1 MGTRGILALAA
12 IACAVAASGCGG
24 KSAVKGCMDPTAV
37 NYDPQATESDGSCLA
52 FQGPRDPDFEVGG
65 SWVMDTNGY
74 AGNGSLDI
82 ATGTAFMPTHGLK
95 YLRYFSGTSNN
106 FWSGSRTIYQDGVS
120 FQRSTTLTFDY
131 AASGYATASGT
142 SLRVEILFTSTGT
155 VTLWSKD
162 FTGSFA
168 PQVLNE
174 TVTLPALPDT
184 GRLTIQFSATGGQNT
199 SGGVQIDNFRVN

>member
-1 MGTRGILALAA
+1 MGNGRTLALAA
-12 IACAVAASGCGG
+12 AACLGAASGCGG

-37 NYDPQATESDGSCLA
+37 NYNPQATESDGSCLA

-65 SWVMDTNGY
+65 SWVLDTNGF
-74 AGNGSLDI
+74 AGNGTLWFY
-82 ATGTAFMPTHGLK
+82 TGTGFMPTHGVK
-95 YLRYFSGTSNN
+95 YLGYGAGTSNN
-106 FWSGSRTIYQDGVS
+106 WWSGSRTIYQDDVS

-131 AASGYATASGT
+131 AASGYASYPGT

-162 FTGSFA
+162 FTGTFS

-174 TVTLPALPDT
+174 TVTLPVLPDK

-199 SGGVQIDNFRVN
+199 SGSVQIDNIRVN

>member
-12 IACAVAASGCGG
+12 I
-24 KSAVKGCMDPTAV
+24 
-37 NYDPQATESDGSCLA
+37 
-52 FQGPRDPDFEVGG
+52 
-65 SWVMDTNGY
+65 
-74 AGNGSLDI
+74 
-82 ATGTAFMPTHGLK
+82 MPTHGTH
-95 YLRYFSGTSNN
+95 YLSFATGTSNN
-106 FWSGSRTIYQDGVS
+106 WYTGSANVYQDDVS